1 MVDIPGEAILFD
13 MYYAAV
19 DPVPLAGEKRSAVK
33 TVTLPVTEET
43 PQFKNFYIKNI
54 AAKGASKGI
63 FLRGLP
69 EMHIQQIWIENATLE
84 ANKGIEIIEASQVNL
99 KNITLKTTENN
110 PLIAISNSTAINL
123 DHIQALEAPE
133 LYIEVAGEKSSN
145 IHLSKSNTRTAKTV
159 SQFTA
164 GSTDK
169 SLTIK
174 N

>member
-1 MVDIPGEAILFD
+1 
-13 MYYAAV
+13 
-19 DPVPLAGEKRSAVK
+19 
-33 TVTLPVTEET
+33 
-43 PQFKNFYIKNI
+43 
-54 AAKGASKGI
+54 
-63 FLRGLP
+63 
-69 EMHIQQIWIENATLE
+69 MHMQQSWIENVTLE

-110 PLIAISNSTAINL
+110 PLIAINNSTAINL

-133 LYIEVAGEKSSN
+133 LYIEVAGEKSRN
-145 IHLSKSNTRTAKTV
+145 IHLSKSDTRTAKTV

>member
-1 MVDIPGEAILFD
+1 MIDIPGEAILFD

-19 DPVPLAGEKRSAVK
+19 DPVPLAGEKRSSVK

-69 EMHIQQIWIENATLE
+69 EMHIQNIWIEDATLE
-84 ANKGIEIIEASQVNL
+84 ANKGIEIIEASHINL
-99 KNITLKTTENN
+99 KNIVLKTTENN
-110 PLIAISNSTAINL
+110 PLIAINNSSAINL
-123 DHIQALEAPE
+123 ANIQALDAPE
-133 LYIEVAGEKSSN
+133 LYIEVAGEKSSD
-145 IHLSKSNTRTAKTV
+145 IRLSNSNTKAAKAV
-159 SQFTA
+159 SQFIA
-164 GSTDK
+164 GSTKK

>member
-19 DPVPLAGEKRSAVK
+19 DPVALAGEKRSPVK

-54 AAKGASKGI
+54 VAKGASKGI

-69 EMHIQQIWIENATLE
+69 EMHIQHIWIENATLE
-84 ANKGIEIIEASQVNL
+84 ACNGIEIIEASRVNL
-99 KNITLKTTENN
+99 KNITLKTTKNN
-110 PLIAISNSTAINL
+110 PLIAINNSTAINL
-123 DHIQALEAPE
+123 DNIQALDTPE
-133 LYIEVAGEKSSN
+133 LYIEVAGDKSSN
-145 IHLSKSNTRTAKTV
+145 INLSKSNTRTAKTV
-159 SQFTA
+159 SQFIA